1 MQALLV
7 RVLDGKGGL
16 EYAVIY
22 ILNKCSKIEQKFEQ
36 LYIMRRLMGVWLNL
50 T

>member
-7 RVLDGKGGL
+7 RVLDGKGSL
-16 EYAVIY
+16 ECAVIY

-36 LYIMRRLMGVWLNL
+36 LYIIRRLMGV
-50 T
+50 